1 LKKKI
6 SNLYTFYNN
15 LYFIKNFKIIR
26 FVKFLKTKLTK
37 EFGWI
42 KKKKEIMSQRQLF
55 SFLLISLIFGITIVF
70 YFLSDEKKQKYEI
83 NFQGKKNI

>member
-1 LKKKI
+1 
-6 SNLYTFYNN
+6 
-15 LYFIKNFKIIR
+15 
-26 FVKFLKTKLTK
+26 
-37 EFGWI
+37 
-42 KKKKEIMSQRQLF
+42 MSQRQLF